1 MTCIWNKIFAD
12 NASRFKI
19 RFPELY
25 KLVEKEIQNV
35 IFNFEQYENRHE
47 EQCENLHEKKL
58 EQKNPEHESLHND
71 KTTNLEILNSVF
83 PFWNFLY
90 SKSGEITAK
99 ENDIFLHSAY
109 SPQKEAAHL
118 FEQKPKSDLSYIF
131 AGIGL
136 GYALLEFAK
145 TNPDSLLIIIEPDT
159 KYLLASMSVLDWS
172 AIFSH
177 EKCII
182 ITGSIPEQTVP
193 FIERLSPLDKIK
205 VITQNSQTQHDA
217 QWFRTFFT
225 LLERNRQKQNINNN
239 TLERFSSL
247 WLKNSAKNIHW
258 FPKTQGISIYKNML
272 NRKYPSLIVA
282 AGPTL
287 QDTIPLLKE
296 LKKRTVLIAVDT
308 ALKTL
313 LKNNVQP
320 DFVVLIDPQYY
331 AACHIA
337 GLSAPESV
345 LITESSVYPS
355 AMRFDCRKKVFCESL
370 FPLGRYFEQNLLPEK
385 SFGKI
390 TAGGSVSTSCW
401 DFAKYIGS
409 KDIYIAGLD
418 LGYPGKKTHVKGSTF
433 EERSY
438 TFSNRL
444 NTAENNL
451 CSILFST
458 QNETSFD
465 YENNPIITD
474 SKMKL
479 FAWWFESQ
487 IAKEN
492 EFSCEESQITKTFS
506 LSKKSLKIPGMLTAE
521 PQSLLSLPEI
531 ENQKKQLFQNAEL
544 NACGFSEQDFKDV
557 YDNLLDMLESLYSTA
572 KKGLSICQKILS
584 ESQSIAEQKAKFS
597 FDELSKIDAEI
608 LSSKAKDT
616 ASLVFP
622 TNRQL
627 EAILEKQPK
636 YSSEILSSIVKS
648 KVIYGELINSIK
660 KYMKNLK

>member
-1 MTCIWNKIFAD
+1 MTCIWNKTFTD
-12 NASRFKI
+12 NVSRFKI

-25 KLVEKEIQNV
+25 EIIESEIQKV
-35 IFNFEQYENRHE
+35 KFNFEQ
-47 EQCENLHEKKL
+47 CEKQIKHSSL
-58 EQKNPEHESLHND
+58 PEDNEA
-71 KTTNLEILNSVF
+71 ILGILSSVF

-109 SPQKEAAHL
+109 SPQKEAVRL
-118 FEQKPKSDLSYIF
+118 FQQKPEADVSYIF

-136 GYALLEFAK
+136 GYSPVEFAEAY
-145 TNPDSLLIIIEPDT
+145 PGSLLIIIEPDP
-159 KYLLASMSVLDWS
+159 KYLLASMSVLDWNK
-172 AIFSH
+172 ILSH

-182 ITGSIPEQTVP
+182 ITGSLPEQTVP
-193 FIERLSPLDKIK
+193 FIEKLSPLDKIK
-205 VITQNSQTQHDA
+205 IITQNSQTQHDTL
-217 QWFRTFFT
+217 WFKTFFT
-225 LLERNRQKQNINNN
+225 LLERNKQKQNINNN

-247 WLKNSAKNIHW
+247 WLRNSSKNIHW
-258 FPKTQGISIYKNML
+258 FAKAQGISIYKNML
-272 NRKYPSLIVA
+272 NKKYPSLIVA

-287 QDTIPLLKE
+287 QDTIPFLHE

-313 LKNNVQP
+313 LKNNIQP
-320 DFVVLIDPQYY
+320 DFIVLIDPQYY

-345 LITESSVYPS
+345 LVTESSVYPTVL
-355 AMRFDCRKKVFCESL
+355 RFDCRKKVFCESL

-385 SFGKI
+385 TFGKI

-409 KDIYIAGLD
+409 KNIYIAGLD
-418 LGYPGKKTHVKGSTF
+418 LGYPDKKTHVKGSTF

-438 TFSNRL
+438 MFSNRL

-492 EFSCEESQITKTFS
+492 ESSEKSQKTKTFS
-506 LSKKSLKIPGMLTAE
+506 LSKKSLKIPGMLTAKPE
-521 PQSLLSLPEI
+521 DLLDLPEI
-531 ENQKKQLFQNAEL
+531 ENQKKEILHTAEQTAL
-544 NACGFSEQDFKDV
+544 NFSEQDFKDV
-557 YDNLLDMLESLYSTA
+557 YDNLINMIESLYSTA

-584 ESQSIAEQKAKFS
+584 EPLAIVEQKAKLS
-597 FDELSKIDAEI
+597 FAELSKIDSEI

-627 EAILEKQPK
+627 ELILKNQPK

-648 KVIYGELINSIK
+648 KVIYNELIKSIK
-660 KYMKNLK
+660 KYMENLK

>member
-1 MTCIWNKIFAD
+1 MTCIWNKTFAD
-12 NASRFKI
+12 NVSRFKI

-25 KLVEKEIQNV
+25 KLVETEIQKV
-35 IFNFEQYENRHE
+35 KFNFEQYEKQINHRS
-47 EQCENLHEKKL
+47 L
-58 EQKNPEHESLHND
+58 PED
-71 KTTNLEILNSVF
+71 KEAILEILNSVF

-99 ENDIFLHSAY
+99 ENDVFLHSAY
-109 SPQKEAAHL
+109 SPQKEAVRL
-118 FEQKPKSDLSYIF
+118 FQQKPESDVSYIF

-136 GYALLEFAK
+136 GYSPVEFAK
-145 TNPDSLLIIIEPDT
+145 ASSDSLLIIIEPDS

-177 EKCII
+177 KKCII
-182 ITGSIPEQTVP
+182 ITGSLPEQTVP
-193 FIERLSPLDKIK
+193 FIENLSPLDKIK
-205 VITQNSQTQHDA
+205 VITQNSQTQHDTL
-217 QWFRTFFT
+217 WFKTFFT

-247 WLKNSAKNIHW
+247 WLRNSARNIHW
-258 FPKTQGISIYKNML
+258 FAKTQGISIYKNML
-272 NRKYPSLIVA
+272 NKKYPSLIVA

-287 QDTIPLLKE
+287 QDTIPLLHE

-313 LKNNVQP
+313 LKNNIQP

-345 LITESSVYPS
+345 LVTESSVYPS
-355 AMRFDCRKKVFCESL
+355 ALRFNFRKKVFCESL
-370 FPLGRYFEQNLLPEK
+370 FPLGRYFEQNLLQEK
-385 SFGKI
+385 TFGKI

-409 KDIYIAGLD
+409 KNIYIAGLD
-418 LGYPGKKTHVKGSTF
+418 LGYPDKKTHVKGSTF

-438 TFSNRL
+438 MFSNRL

-487 IAKEN
+487 IAKEK
-492 EFSCEESQITKTFS
+492 ESSDDESQKIKTFS
-506 LSKKSLKIPGMLTAE
+506 LSKKSLKIPGMLTAKPE
-521 PQSLLSLPEI
+521 DLLNLPEI
-531 ENQKKQLFQNAEL
+531 ENQKKEILHNTEQTAIN
-544 NACGFSEQDFKDV
+544 FSEQDFKAV
-557 YDNLLDMLESLYSTA
+557 YDNLINMLKSLYSTA
-572 KKGLSICQKILS
+572 KKGLAICQKILS
-584 ESQSIAEQKAKFS
+584 EPIAIAEQKAKHS
-597 FDELSKIDAEI
+597 FAELSKIDSEI

-627 EAILEKQPK
+627 EAILKKQPK
-636 YSSEILSSIVKS
+636 YSSEIISSIVKS
-648 KVIYGELINSIK
+648 KVIYEELIKSIK
-660 KYMKNLK
+660 KYMENLK